1 MKELFRIASIK
12 IHILLRKPSIILIGK
27 ELLKADP
34 NMQVN
39 IFIDTVFNIMSN
51 LIPNETLMKVSKF

>member
-1 MKELFRIASIK
+1 MKELFGITSIQ

>member
-1 MKELFRIASIK
+1 MKELFRIASIQ